1 MFREDLNQILKVL
14 ELLKTAL
21 GEIEDEERN
30 QAGEGS
36 DQVRGQLV
44 GVVHVIQTW
53 DVHYVYLLSYQVV
66 PCRVSRQDN
75 LYLFEVHKILP
86 CILLDNFD
94 NFFPAAVF
102 HPLSLPPALEHLL
115 NGIPLA
121 VADQISPEAGRLPV
135 NARV

>member
-1 MFREDLNQILKVL
+1 M
-14 ELLKTAL
+14 
-21 GEIEDEERN
+21 
-30 QAGEGS
+30 
-36 DQVRGQLV
+36 RGQPV

-86 CILLDNFD
+86 CILLDSFD
-94 NFFPAAVF
+94 NFFPAAVV

-115 NGIPLA
+115 YGVSLA